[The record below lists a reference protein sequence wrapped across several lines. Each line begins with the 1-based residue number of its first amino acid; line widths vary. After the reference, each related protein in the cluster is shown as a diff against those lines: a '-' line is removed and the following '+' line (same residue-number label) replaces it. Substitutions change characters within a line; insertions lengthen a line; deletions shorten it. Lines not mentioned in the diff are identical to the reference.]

1 LHWRYADG
9 CWGLIVNKVVV
20 AYFWTIK
27 KTDLPFALFSMAR
40 DRGRLRRS
48 TGVNF
53 AKMLGTGT
61 GENFTP
67 SDADLT
73 RWGALVVIDES
84 ALESIDSL
92 AVVRSWNKRAELEV
106 RLVLDPISAHGLWSG
121 LNPFDWSVNPAADSQ
136 IVAITR
142 ARIKWLHNF
151 RFWKA
156 VPPVSADLHQS
167 PGLKAAIG
175 IGEAPIGLQGTF
187 SLWENGKVLRD
198 FAYKGQAHQRAIEA
212 TAQYNWYAEE
222 LFSRFAVRNVRGKL

>member
-1 LHWRYADG
+1 M
-9 CWGLIVNKVVV
+9 NKVVV

-27 KTDLPFALFSMAR
+27 KTNLPFALVSMAR

-48 TGVNF
+48 SGVNF

-84 ALESIDSL
+84 VLEFIDSL
-92 AVVRSWNKRAELEV
+92 PVVRAWNNRAQHEV

-142 ARIKWLHNF
+142 ARIKWLQNF

-167 PGLKAAIG
+167 HGLIAAIG

-187 SLWENGKVLRD
+187 SLWENGKALRD
-198 FAYKGQAHQRAIEA
+198 FAYKVQAHQRAIEA
-212 TAQYNWYAEE
+212 TTQYNWYAEE

>member
-1 LHWRYADG
+1 MA
-9 CWGLIVNKVVV
+9 KVVI

-27 KTDLPFALFSMAR
+27 KSDLPFALFSMAR

-48 TGVNF
+48 EGVNF

-84 ALESIDSL
+84 ALDSIDSL
-92 AVVRSWNKRAELEV
+92 AVLRSWNKRAQLEV
-106 RLVLDPISAHGLWSG
+106 RLVLDPISAHGFWSG
-121 LNPFDWSVNPAADSQ
+121 KNPFDWSVTPEPDSQ

-142 ARIKWLHNF
+142 ARIKWLQNF

-167 PGLKAAIG
+167 PGLIAAIG

-187 SLWENGKVLRD
+187 SLWENGKALRD
-198 FAYKGQAHQRAIEA
+198 FAYKGQAHQKAIEA
-212 TAQYNWYAEE
+212 TAQYKWYAEE

>member
-1 LHWRYADG
+1 
-9 CWGLIVNKVVV
+9 VTQVVV
-20 AYFWTIK
+20 TYFWTIK
-27 KTDLPFALFSMAR
+27 KSDLPFAFFSMAR

-48 TGVNF
+48 AGVNF

-73 RWGALVVIDES
+73 RWGALVVINES

-92 AVVRSWNKRAELEV
+92 PVIRSWNKRALNEV

-121 LNPFDWSVNPAADSQ
+121 KNPFDWSITPSAEVQ

-142 ARIKWLHNF
+142 ARIKWLQNF
-151 RFWKA
+151 RFWAA
-156 VPPVSADLHQS
+156 VPPVSTELHQS
-167 PGLKAAIG
+167 PGLVAAIG

-187 SLWENGKVLRD
+187 SLWENGKALRD
-198 FAYKGQAHQRAIEA
+198 FAYKGSAHQGAIEA
-212 TAQYNWYAEE
+212 THRFNWYAEE
-222 LFSRFAVRNVRGKL
+222 LFSRFALRDMRGEL

>member
-1 LHWRYADG
+1 M
-9 CWGLIVNKVVV
+9 NKVVV

-27 KTDLPFALFSMAR
+27 KTNLPFALFSMAR

-48 TGVNF
+48 EDVNF

-84 ALESIDSL
+84 ALDSIDSL
-92 AVVRSWNKRAELEV
+92 AVVRSWNKRAEHEV
-106 RLVLDPISAHGLWSG
+106 RLVLDPISAHGFWSG
-121 LNPFDWSVNPAADSQ
+121 KNPFEWNVTPGPDSQ

-142 ARIKWLHNF
+142 ARIKWLQNF

-167 PGLKAAIG
+167 PGLIAAIG